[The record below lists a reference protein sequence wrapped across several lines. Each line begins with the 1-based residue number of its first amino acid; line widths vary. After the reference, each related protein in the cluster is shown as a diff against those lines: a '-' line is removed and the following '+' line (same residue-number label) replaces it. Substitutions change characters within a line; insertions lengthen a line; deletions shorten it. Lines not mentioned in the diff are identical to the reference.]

1 MGAVTDQEKA
11 QIILRHINDFYAL
24 PSFLDDY
31 LITTIRMG
39 LREIAAKEKEPDS
52 GNCQGSSK

>member
-1 MGAVTDQEKA
+1 MTDQEKA
-11 QIILRHINDFYAL
+11 QIILRHINEFYAL

-31 LITTIRMG
+31 LITSIRMG

>member
-1 MGAVTDQEKA
+1 MTDQEKA

-31 LITTIRMG
+31 LITSIRMG
-39 LREIAAKEKEPDS
+39 LREIAEKEKSPAAATAKAQTD
-52 GNCQGSSK
+52 N